1 MIKFNSK
8 HVGSLLIASVIGIA
22 AQAQVWLPQP
32 GLEYNI
38 AGNTNTYRLNRTSIG
53 EILPAAG
60 LNAGVLP
67 QNDFKL
73 RVSGGAIAQKQT
85 GIYGNFTVADQWI
98 GLGQNPTVAGIYGMG
113 MHRNDRY
120 AFYNLESVTRVAATK
135 DLIIGLG
142 STSNT
147 GYDVNQRILMKGF
160 FGSLINNSRV
170 LLSADPSKG
179 AVGIN
184 DENPLSTFFVNATGA
199 VGSPNFSPFRSMFII
214 NNGTPANIPF
224 STFSAM
230 GQEGNSVLNL
240 PVHGF
245 RTQAGNTA
253 ATAPLIAANFTVNT
267 TNQATNGQQEAE
279 IQWQDLN
286 YNPGA
291 AFPAGFTGNIQD
303 RLAFY
308 FRSGANNINLR
319 KKVMTMIGGGHVGIN
334 VPTIPVSFAIGNFIA
349 GSGFNTAIR
358 LDVRSGSVLADN
370 YFWISDSS
378 HKADVVDITDAPD
391 LLNSLRPRHYTFLQ
405 KDAETGAVINKI
417 PQYGFIAQEV
427 SRGKLANI
435 SSTLEDRRMVVDY
448 VQVVP
453 ILVANAQKQQTVIAA
468 QQADID
474 KLNEIVAA
482 QSARIVAYDAWS
494 AKVSEMLGVEA
505 PKTPV
510 TTTNPVVTGARTANP
525 EVALAVTPR
534 NDFPGTKLLQNVP
547 NPSNGYTEIFYECN
561 DAGTAS
567 ITVTDQQGRVRKV
580 FNNVAKGL
588 NKVVVNRGDL
598 EPGTYVYTF
607 AVNGKVAASK
617 QLVIVK

>member
-1 MIKFNSK
+1 MIKFNLK
-8 HVGSLLIASVIGIA
+8 KLGTLLFAVSVASAVD
-22 AQAQVWLPQP
+22 AQPWLVQP
-32 GLEYNI
+32 GAEYLNLT
-38 AGNTNTYRLNRTSIG
+38 TNTYRLSRASVG
-53 EILPAAG
+53 EALPNTGLQAG
-60 LNAGVLP
+60 QITPN
-67 QNDFKL
+67 NDFRF
-73 RVSGGAIAQKQT
+73 RVSGGAFTQKQR
-85 GIYGNFTVADQWI
+85 GIYGNFTTGDQWI
-98 GLGQNPTVAGIYGMG
+98 GLGQNPVQAGIYGMG
-113 MHRNDRY
+113 MHRTDRY
-120 AFYNLESVTRVAATK
+120 AFFNLDSITRVLPTK
-135 DLIIGLG
+135 DLVIAAG

-184 DENPLSTFFVNATGA
+184 DENPLSTFFVNATGPT
-199 VGSPNFSPFRSMFII
+199 GSPNFSPFRSMFII
-214 NNGTPANIPF
+214 NNGTPSNIPF

-279 IQWQDLN
+279 VQWQDLN

-291 AFPAGFTGNIQD
+291 AFPAGFTGISQD

-319 KKVMTMIGGGHVGIN
+319 RKVMTMVGGAHVGIN
-334 VPTIPVSFAIGNFIA
+334 VPVAPFTGVAGFLVG
-349 GSGFNTAIR
+349 GSGFNNQIR

-378 HKADVVDITDAPD
+378 HKADVVDITDASG
-391 LLNSLRPRHYTFLQ
+391 LLSSLRPRQYTFLQ
-405 KDAETGAVINKI
+405 KDAETGEVINKI

-427 SRGKLANI
+427 SRGKMGTI
-435 SSTLEDRRMVVDY
+435 SGMLEDRRMVVDY

-453 ILVANAQKQQTVIAA
+453 VLVANAQKQQATIAA
-468 QQADID
+468 QQAEID
-474 KLNEIVAA
+474 RLNAA
-482 QSARIVAYDAWS
+482 IATQATRIAAYDAWT
-494 AKVSEMLGVEA
+494 AKVSQMLGVDA
-505 PKTPV
+505 PQAT
-510 TTTNPVVTGARTANP
+510 TTTNPVVTGARTADP
-525 EVALAVTPR
+525 EVTMAAAPR

-561 DAGTAS
+561 DAGTANIS
-567 ITVTDQQGRVRKV
+567 ITDQQGRVRKV
-580 FNNVAKGL
+580 YNNVAKGL
-588 NKVVVNRGDL
+588 NKVVINRGDL
-598 EPGTYVYTF
+598 EPGSYVYTI
-607 AVNGKVAASK
+607 AVNGKIAASK
-617 QLVIVK
+617 QLIIVR